1 MNTHLSV
8 SHRPRETSG
17 FKLVAVFLLL
27 ALCTIT
33 IVPSAWSQDNPPS
46 AVGSSEGGTTSDAG
60 WGVLAGLSSLV
71 YFPLKAAFAIGGAIV
86 GGLTYVFSGGDEKA
100 AKPVWQTSMYGTY
113 LLTPDHLQGNRPI
126 RFLGVVD
133 SNDGAA
139 SAPAPEPIR

>member
-1 MNTHLSV
+1 MNKRSFSSNRL
-8 SHRPRETSG
+8 REVFC

-27 ALCTIT
+27 ALCTVT
-33 IVPSAWSQDNPPS
+33 IVPAAWSQDNAPS
-46 AVGSSEGGTTSDAG
+46 AVESSEGGTTSDAG

-71 YFPLKAAFAIGGAIV
+71 YFPVKAAFAIGGAIV
-86 GGLTYVFSGGDEKA
+86 GGLTYAFSGGDEKA

-113 LLTPDHLQGNRPI
+113 LITPDHLQGNRPV

-133 SNDGAA
+133 SNEA

>member
-1 MNTHLSV
+1 MNKRS
-8 SHRPRETSG
+8 SSSNRFREVFC

-27 ALCTIT
+27 AFCTIT
-33 IVPSAWSQDNPPS
+33 IVPAAWSQDNAPP

-71 YFPLKAAFAIGGAIV
+71 YFPVKAAFAIGGAIV
-86 GGLTYVFSGGDEKA
+86 GGLTYAFSGLDEKA

-113 LLTPDHLQGNRPI
+113 LITPDHLQGNRPV

-133 SNDGAA
+133 SNDA
-139 SAPAPEPIR
+139 SAPSPEPIR